1 MSPRRSL
8 RWPITLAVVMIV
20 LLVALTI
27 GWVILSVRE
36 ALAGTSLSGLYWTLL
51 SVGTIFLVLVLLGVV
66 FYLVLWIKAVNLAQQ
81 QSNFID
87 AVTHE
92 LKSPIASLKLYLQTL
107 GRHNVSEQEQASFV
121 RTMLEDVERLDTL
134 INHLLEAA
142 RLEHEPLEAEG
153 EEVDVATVLAKCR
166 DIVCQ
171 RHRVAKEVVE
181 MKLEPTQIR
190 ARPVDV
196 ELIFSNLIDNAVK
209 YAGSPPQAWIEM
221 TGTPVG
227 GVLVRISDNGRGIPQ
242 QWRWKIFRRFV
253 RLGQELEREK
263 PGTGLG
269 LYIVDTLVRRLRG
282 QIVVRDR
289 TGGSGTVFEVR
300 LPASIVMRQETKSS
314 TRLPVAAVE

>member
-1 MSPRRSL
+1 MSPRRSK
-8 RWPITLAVVMIV
+8 RWPVILAIVMIV

-36 ALAGTSLSGLYWTLL
+36 ALAGTNLSGLYWTLL
-51 SVGTIFLVLVLLGVV
+51 SVGTVFLVLVLLGVI
-66 FYLVLWIKAVNLAQQ
+66 FYMVLWIKAVNLAQQ

-121 RTMLEDVERLDTL
+121 RTMLEDVERLDIL

-142 RLEHEPLEAEG
+142 RLEHEPVASEE
-153 EEVDVATVLAKCR
+153 EEVDVAALLTTCR
-166 DIVCQ
+166 DTVCQ
-171 RHRVAKEVVE
+171 RHRVASDAVQVD
-181 MKLEPTQIR
+181 LQPARIR
-190 ARPVDV
+190 ARRVDV

-209 YAGSPPQAWIEM
+209 YAGSPPQAWIE
-221 TGTPVG
+221 TSRTAAG
-227 GVLVRISDNGRGIPQ
+227 GLLIRISDNGRGIPP

-282 QIVVRDR
+282 QITVRDR
-289 TGGSGTVFEVR
+289 TEGTGTVFEVR
-300 LPASIVMRQETKSS
+300 LPAAIVVSRAEPAPQSVSLTASQ
-314 TRLPVAAVE
+314 